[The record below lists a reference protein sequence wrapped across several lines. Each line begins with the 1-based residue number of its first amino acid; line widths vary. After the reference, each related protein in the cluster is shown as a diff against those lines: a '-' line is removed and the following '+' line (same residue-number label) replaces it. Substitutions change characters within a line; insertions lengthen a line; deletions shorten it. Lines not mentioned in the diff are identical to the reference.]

1 MLCAPFPF
9 ISLTLPWNAER
20 VTRSFVGGD
29 GEPCEVDVK
38 GLSVSEAAAPEV
50 VWMDSCSVGQRS
62 GSVQTRSSRLVFLL
76 MDVLF
81 PPVRPAVSWVRCFI
95 HLDSVEETSSL
106 VFRETLPEEVSP
118 NLQLTQLGFD
128 WKKQNISEG
137 EQLVEQSAVSW

>member
-1 MLCAPFPF
+1 MRT
-9 ISLTLPWNAER
+9 ISFYLTHPALECRKSHLVAG
-20 VTRSFVGGD
+20 GGD

-38 GLSVSEAAAPEV
+38 GLSVSEAAAPKV
-50 VWMDSCSVGQRS
+50 VWMDSCGVGQRN
-62 GSVQTRSSRLVFLL
+62 GSVQTRSSRPVFLL

-95 HLDSVEETSSL
+95 SLEETSSL

-118 NLQLTQLGFD
+118 NVKLIQLGFD